1 MNHHI
6 SILILCLCVLLSAG
20 KALGDHPGSDKKMTV
35 SGRITDQSNGE
46 ALIGATVFVKELK
59 TGTASDLYGNYSISL
74 LPGDYTLVFSYVG
87 YQSQEHSVSLSENR
101 KLMIELVPNA
111 EVLDEVE
118 ISSEKQD
125 KNVSEAEMSVFKLDI
140 KTIEKI
146 PSLMGE
152 VDIIK
157 AIQLLPGVQ
166 SVSEGGSGF
175 SVRGGAPDQNLIQL
189 DEATVYNA
197 SHLMG
202 FFSVFNNDAI
212 RDITLYKGDIP
223 AQYGGRLAS
232 VLDVR
237 MKEGNNK
244 HFEVTGGVGLIAS
257 RLTVESPIIK
267 NRISFIVSARR
278 TYADLFLAFSKN
290 EDLKNNK
297 LYFYDLNAKLNYR
310 VGDRDQVFLSGYFGR
325 DVFKNGFARTNWG
338 NGTGTL
344 RWNHGFN
351 SKLFGNF
358 TAIYSDYRYF
368 LGTPEGETTS
378 FEWNANLR
386 DVGVKGDMSWYP
398 NTSNTL
404 RFGVSSIYHM
414 INPGIAQG
422 VGNETVVNTVEV
434 PKNYSLETALYAGN
448 EQKAGTRWTLKYG
461 IRASM
466 FQDIGPGTVF
476 EFDSAG
482 KAIDSVV
489 YARGEFY
496 KTYFGIEPRVGLLF
510 SINPKSSAKASYS
523 RTIQYLQL
531 AQNTT
536 VGTPLD
542 IWFPASPNVEPQTCD
557 QVALGYFRNFRRN
570 TIETSVEGYYKYM
583 NHVIDFKDHAILLMN
598 NKLEGEILEGT
609 GYSYGIEC
617 LVRLNE
623 TRLNGWVSYTYSR
636 SFRVIPGINDGNPY
650 PAPYDKPNSL
660 NIVASY
666 QIAKRWSVSA
676 NWVYATGNPVTF
688 PTGRAV
694 IGGKVIPI
702 YSDRNAYRYEDYHRL
717 DLSVDFSSKQKP
729 GAKFTWDLN
738 FSVYNVYNRHNTWTI
753 NFVQDNEDPNVTYA
767 EKVYLFGI
775 IPSVTFNFHF

>member
-1 MNHHI
+1 MLRRTATYLFIIYLFIFPWTGYGENDP
-6 SILILCLCVLLSAG
+6 SPG
-20 KALGDHPGSDKKMTV
+20 KFTI

-46 ALIGATVFVKELK
+46 ALIGATVFVRELS

-74 LPGDYTLVFSYVG
+74 PEGEYTLVYSYVG
-87 YQSQEHSVSLSENR
+87 YRSSEQKIKLMEDR
-101 KLMIELVPNA
+101 KLMIELLPNA

-125 KNVSEAEMSVFKLDI
+125 KNISDAEMSVFKLDI

-157 AIQLLPGVQ
+157 AIQLMPGVQ

-189 DEATVYNA
+189 DEANVYNA

-212 RDITLYKGDIP
+212 RDVTLYKGDIP
-223 AQYGGRLAS
+223 SQYGGRLSS

-244 HFEVTGGVGLIAS
+244 HYEVTGGIGLIAS
-257 RLTVESPIIK
+257 RLTVEGPIVK
-267 NRISFIVSARR
+267 DRLSFMVSARR
-278 TYADLFLAFSKN
+278 TYADLFLAFSN
-290 EDLKNNK
+290 NQDLKGNK
-297 LYFYDLNAKLNYR
+297 LYFYDLNAKLNYLI
-310 VGDRDQVFLSGYFGR
+310 GDKDHIYLSGYFGR
-325 DVFKNGFARTNWG
+325 DVFKNNFARMNWG

-344 RWNHGFN
+344 RWNHGFSN
-351 SKLFGNF
+351 RVFGNF
-358 TAIYSDYRYF
+358 TAIYTDYRYF
-368 LGTPEGETTS
+368 LGTPEGTTS
-378 FEWNANLR
+378 SFDWNANLR
-386 DVGVKGDMSWYP
+386 DAGVKGDLSWYL

-404 RFGVSSIYHM
+404 RFGVSAIYHM
-414 INPGIAQG
+414 INPGVAKG
-422 VGNETVVNTVEV
+422 AGSETVINTVAI

-448 EQKAGTRWTLKYG
+448 EQKAGRHWTFKYG

-466 FQDIGPGTVF
+466 FQNIGPGTVF

-482 KAIDSVV
+482 HAIDSVT
-489 YARGEFY
+489 YPSGDFY
-496 KTYFGIEPRVGLLF
+496 KTYIGIEPRIGVLF
-510 SINPKSSAKASYS
+510 TIDKKSSVKTSYS

-542 IWFPASPNVEPQTCD
+542 IWFPASPNVKPQTCD
-557 QVALGYFRNFRRN
+557 QVALGYFRNFRKN
-570 TIETSVEGYYKYM
+570 TIETSAEGYYKYM
-583 NHVIDFKDHAILLMN
+583 NHVIDFRDHAILLMN

-609 GYSYGIEC
+609 GYSYGAEF

-623 TRLNGWVSYTYSR
+623 KKLNGWVSYTYSR
-636 SFRVIPGINDGNPY
+636 SFREIPGINDGNPY
-650 PAPYDKPNSL
+650 PAPYDKPHSL

-666 QIAKRWSVSA
+666 QISRRWSVSG
-676 NWVYATGNPVTF
+676 NWIYATGNPVTF

-694 IGGKVIPI
+694 VGGKVIPI

-717 DLSVDFSSKQKP
+717 DLSVVFSSKEKP
-729 GAKFTWDLN
+729 GAKFNWDLN

-753 NFVQDNEDPNVTYA
+753 NFVQDNENPDMTYA